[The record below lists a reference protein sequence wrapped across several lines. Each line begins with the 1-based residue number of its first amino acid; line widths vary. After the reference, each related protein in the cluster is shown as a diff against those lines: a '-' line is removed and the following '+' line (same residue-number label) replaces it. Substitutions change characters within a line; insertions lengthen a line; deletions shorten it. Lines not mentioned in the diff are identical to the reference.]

1 MLDVRFATA
10 PERAQVE
17 AFMHAAFPRAK
28 WGREGWTRLL
38 ANRWG
43 GPEGEYAVTAWSGAQ
58 LVGVMGMNDSLRHT
72 PRGPR
77 RYRNLTSWYV
87 LKSHRGRGLGE
98 RLMHTAMADPDVTS
112 TNLTSARA
120 ALPLVDR
127 IGFRVLDDT
136 RLVWRQGGGPALPF
150 TLNPLGEAQLGAVDA
165 GVLRDHADLNLKPVA
180 IETPDGLLTLV
191 LSVKQ
196 KVDEYVT
203 HEVVYLGQPDLLV
216 RHGRAVADTL
226 LSAQGAVLSVD
237 SRLAP
242 AARAQAD
249 AIEPIDV
256 PRFYKGT
263 SLRPAEIDHMYSEIV
278 LMDMK
283 LY

>member
-1 MLDVRFATA
+1 MLNVTFATIDQ
-10 PERAQVE
+10 RAEVE

-28 WGREGWTRLL
+28 WGADGWKRLL

-43 GPEGEYAVTAWSGAQ
+43 GKGGEFAVTARDGDQ

-77 RYRNLTSWYV
+77 HYRNLTSWYV
-87 LKSHRGRGLGE
+87 LKTHRGMGLGE
-98 RLMHTAMADPDVTS
+98 KLMHHAMADPEVTS
-112 TNLTSARA
+112 TNLTSAKA

-127 IGFRVLDDT
+127 IGFKVLDAQ
-136 RLVWRQGGGPALPF
+136 RHVWQQSGNTPLSK
-150 TLNPLGEAQLGAVDA
+150 TLDPLADAELNAVDA
-165 GVLRDHADLNLKPVA
+165 QVLADHADLNLKPMVV
-180 IETPDGLLTLV
+180 ETPDGPITLV

-196 KVDEYVT
+196 KVDEYIT
-203 HEVVYLGQPDLLV
+203 HEVVYVGQPELLAA
-216 RHGRAVADTL
+216 HGRVIADTL
-226 LSAQGAVLSVD
+226 LPEVGGVFSLD
-237 SRLAP
+237 SRLVNGATP
-242 AARAQAD
+242 D
-249 AIEPIDV
+249 ATEQIEV

-263 SLRPAEIDHMYSEIV
+263 SMLPAEIDHMYSEIV

>member
-1 MLDVRFATA
+1 MLNVTFATIDQ
-10 PERAQVE
+10 RAEVE

-28 WGREGWTRLL
+28 WGADGWKRLL

-43 GPEGEYAVTAWSGAQ
+43 GKNGEFAVTARDGDQ

-87 LKSHRGRGLGE
+87 LKTHRGMGLGE
-98 RLMHTAMADPDVTS
+98 KLMHHAMADPEVTS
-112 TNLTSARA
+112 TNLTSAKA

-127 IGFRVLDDT
+127 IGFKVLDAQ
-136 RLVWRQGGGPALPF
+136 RHVWQQNGTAPLSQTLDPLADAD
-150 TLNPLGEAQLGAVDA
+150 LNPVDA
-165 GVLRDHADLNLKPVA
+165 QVLADHADLNLKPMV
-180 IETPDGLLTLV
+180 IETPDGPITLV

-203 HEVVYLGQPDLLV
+203 HEVVYLGQPELLAA
-216 RHGRAVADTL
+216 HGRAIADTL
-226 LSAQGAVLSVD
+226 LPEVDAVFSID
-237 SRLAP
+237 SRLVDGAMP
-242 AARAQAD
+242 DVTEQ
-249 AIEPIDV
+249 IEV

-263 SLRPAEIDHMYSEIV
+263 SLLPAEIDHMYSEIV
-278 LMDMK
+278 LMGMK

>member
-1 MLDVRFATA
+1 
-10 PERAQVE
+10 
-17 AFMHAAFPRAK
+17 MHAAFPRAK
-28 WGREGWTRLL
+28 WGAEGWTRLL

-43 GPEGEYAVTAWSGAQ
+43 GPQGEYAVVAMDGAQ
-58 LVGVMGMNDSLRHT
+58 IAGVMGMNDSLRHT

-87 LKSHRGRGLGE
+87 LKSHRGLGLGE
-98 RLMHTAMADPDVTS
+98 TLMHTAMADPEVTS
-112 TNLTSARA
+112 TNLTSAKA
-120 ALPLVDR
+120 ALTLVDR

-136 RLVWRQGGGPALPF
+136 RHVWRQSGGPALPH
-150 TLNPLGEAQLGAVDA
+150 TLDPLSDVGLGAVDA
-165 GVLRDHADLNLKPVA
+165 QVLRDHADLNLKPVTVQ
-180 IETPDGLLTLV
+180 TPDGPCTLV

-203 HEVVYLGQPDLLV
+203 HEVVYVGQPDLLG
-216 RHGRAVADTL
+216 RHGSAIADTL
-226 LSAQGAVLSVD
+226 LPPTPAVLSVD
-237 SRLAP
+237 SRLV
-242 AARAQAD
+242 RGAQG
-249 AIEPIDV
+249 AIPQPIEV

-263 SLRPAEIDHMYSEIV
+263 SMQPVEIDHMYSEIV

>member
-1 MLDVRFATA
+1 MLDVRFAA
-10 PERAQVE
+10 PPERDHVE

-43 GPEGEYAVTAWSGAQ
+43 GPRGEFAVTAWDGKL

-72 PRGPR
+72 PRGMR

-98 RLMHTAMADPDVTS
+98 RLMHAAMDDRQVTS

-136 RLVWRQGGGPALPF
+136 RFVWRHGGGPALPH
-150 TLNPLGEAQLGAVDA
+150 TPGPSGADGITPVDA
-165 GVLRDHADLNLKPVA
+165 QVLRDHADLDLRPVA
-180 IETPDGLLTLV
+180 VETPDGVLTLV
-191 LSVKQ
+191 LSVRQ
-196 KVDEYVT
+196 KVDAYVT
-203 HEVVYLGQPDLLV
+203 HEVVYLGQPALLA

-226 LSAQGAVLSVD
+226 LPATGAVLSVD
-237 SRLAP
+237 SRLCPGATP
-242 AARAQAD
+242 D
-249 AIEPIDV
+249 ATEPIEV
-256 PRFYKGT
+256 PRFYKGS
-263 SLRPAEIDHMYSEIV
+263 SLLPAEIDHMYSEIV
-278 LMDMK
+278 LMGMK

>member
-1 MLDVRFATA
+1 MLNVTFATIDQRV
-10 PERAQVE
+10 EVE

-28 WGREGWTRLL
+28 WGADGWKRLL

-43 GPEGEYAVTAWSGAQ
+43 GEKGEFAVTARDGDQ

-72 PRGPR
+72 PRGPQ

-87 LKSHRGRGLGE
+87 LKTHRGMGLGE
-98 RLMHTAMADPDVTS
+98 KLMHHAMADPEVTS
-112 TNLTSARA
+112 TNLTSAKA

-127 IGFRVLDDT
+127 IGFKVLDAQRHVWQQSGTAPLPQTLDPLADADLNAVDTRVL
-136 RLVWRQGGGPALPF
+136 A
-150 TLNPLGEAQLGAVDA
+150 
-165 GVLRDHADLNLKPVA
+165 DHADLNLKPMV
-180 IETPDGLLTLV
+180 IETPDGPITLV

-203 HEVVYLGQPDLLV
+203 HEVVYVGQPEVLAA
-216 RHGRAVADTL
+216 HGRVVADTL
-226 LSAQGAVLSVD
+226 LPETDGIFSVD
-237 SRLAP
+237 SRLVYGATP
-242 AARAQAD
+242 DTTEQ
-249 AIEPIDV
+249 IEV

-263 SLRPAEIDHMYSEIV
+263 SLLPAEIDHMYSEIV
-278 LMDMK
+278 LMGMK

>member
-1 MLDVRFATA
+1 MLNVTFATNDQRS
-10 PERAQVE
+10 EVE
-17 AFMHAAFPRAK
+17 TFMHTAFPRAK
-28 WGREGWTRLL
+28 WGPDGWKRLL

-43 GPEGEYAVTAWSGAQ
+43 GETGEFAVTARDEGQ

-87 LKSHRGRGLGE
+87 LKTHRGMGLGE
-98 RLMHTAMADPDVTS
+98 KLMHHAMADPQVTS
-112 TNLTSARA
+112 TNLTSAKA

-127 IGFRVLDDT
+127 IGFKILDAK
-136 RLVWRQGGGPALPF
+136 RHVWKQSGTAPLAH
-150 TLNPLGEAQLGAVDA
+150 TLDPLADADLNAVDA
-165 GVLRDHADLNLKPVA
+165 QVLADHADLNLKPMV
-180 IETPDGLLTLV
+180 IETPDGPITLV

-203 HEVVYLGQPDLLV
+203 HEVVYVGQPDLLAT
-216 RHGRAVADTL
+216 HGSAIADTL
-226 LSAQGAVLSVD
+226 LPETGAVFSID
-237 SRLAP
+237 SRLVTGATP
-242 AARAQAD
+242 HATEQ
-249 AIEPIDV
+249 IEV

-263 SLRPAEIDHMYSEIV
+263 SLLPAEIDHMYSEIV

>member
-1 MLDVRFATA
+1 MPHVRFAT
-10 PERAQVE
+10 PQERPAVE
-17 AFMHAAFPRAK
+17 GFMHAAFPRAK
-28 WGREGWTRLL
+28 WGAEGWTRLL

-43 GPEGEYAVTAWSGAQ
+43 GAQGEFAVTAWDGDL

-72 PRGPR
+72 ARGPR

-87 LKSHRGRGLGE
+87 LKSHRGMGLGE
-98 RLMHTAMADPDVTS
+98 TLMHRAMADPEVTS
-112 TNLTSARA
+112 TNLSSAKA

-127 IGFRVLDDT
+127 IGFKVLDAQ
-136 RLVWRQGGGPALPF
+136 RFVWRHSGGVALPHTLDPLGGGG
-150 TLNPLGEAQLGAVDA
+150 LNDVDA
-165 GVLRDHADLNLKPVA
+165 QVLRDHQGLGLKPFG
-180 IETPDGLLTLV
+180 IQTPDGPCTLV

-203 HEVVYLGQPDLLV
+203 HEVVYVGQPDLLA
-216 RHGRAVADTL
+216 RHGAAIANTVLPPTA
-226 LSAQGAVLSVD
+226 AALSVD

-242 AARAQAD
+242 HAQGHS
-249 AIEPIDV
+249 IETIEV

-263 SLRPAEIDHMYSEIV
+263 TLLPAEIDHMYSEIV
-278 LMDMK
+278 LMGMK

>member
-1 MLDVRFATA
+1 MVDITFATT
-10 PERAQVE
+10 AQRDEVE

-28 WGREGWTRLL
+28 WGAEGWTRLL

-43 GPEGEYAVTAWSGAQ
+43 GERGEFAVTAWDGDQ

-87 LKSHRGRGLGE
+87 LKTHRGMGMGE
-98 RLMHTAMADPDVTS
+98 KLMHVAMADPEVTS
-112 TNLTSARA
+112 TNLTSAKA

-127 IGFRVLDDT
+127 IGFKILDAQ
-136 RLVWRQGGGPALPF
+136 RFIWRQGGTTPLPH
-150 TLNPLGEAQLGAVDA
+150 TPNPLAD
-165 GVLRDHADLNLKPVA
+165 ADLNAVDTQVLTDHSDLDLKPIV
-180 IETPDGLLTLV
+180 IETPDGPITLV

-203 HEVVYLGQPDLLV
+203 HEAVYVGQPALLAK
-216 RHGRAVADTL
+216 HGRAIADTL
-226 LSAQGAVLSVD
+226 LPEHAAVLSVD
-237 SRLAP
+237 SRLAMGAKP
-242 AARAQAD
+242 DSHEQ
-249 AIEPIDV
+249 IEV
-256 PRFYKGT
+256 PRFYRGT
-263 SLRPAEIDHMYSEIV
+263 SMLPAEIDHMYSEIV
-278 LMDMK
+278 LMGMK

>member
-1 MLDVRFATA
+1 MLNVTFATSDQRD
-10 PERAQVE
+10 EVE

-28 WGREGWTRLL
+28 WGAAGWKRLL

-43 GPEGEYAVTAWSGAQ
+43 GECGEFAVAARDGDQ

-87 LKSHRGRGLGE
+87 LKTHRGMGLGE
-98 RLMHTAMADPDVTS
+98 KLMHAAMADPEVTS
-112 TNLTSARA
+112 TNLTSAKA

-127 IGFRVLDDT
+127 IGFKVLDAQ
-136 RLVWRQGGGPALPF
+136 RLVWRQSGTSPLPQ
-150 TLNPLGEAQLGAVDA
+150 TLDPLADGDLNGVDA
-165 GVLRDHADLNLKPVA
+165 QVLADHADLNLKPMA
-180 IETPDGLLTLV
+180 IETPDGPVTLV

-203 HEVVYLGQPDLLV
+203 HEVVYVGQPDLLAT
-216 RHGRAVADTL
+216 HGRAIADTL
-226 LSAQGAVLSVD
+226 LPDLGGVFSID
-237 SRLAP
+237 SRLVADATP
-242 AARAQAD
+242 D
-249 AIEPIDV
+249 AIEQIEV

-263 SLRPAEIDHMYSEIV
+263 SMLPAEIDHMYSEIV